1 MTENQQMSETCKKRY
16 DFFFVIIIRC
26 LRLHFDELEIKL
38 SEYEKQPPALV
49 FITESWL
56 SENDPLE
63 TFRTEAYHQLES
75 KPRKSGIRGG
85 VAFYARCDVEYE
97 ILDFETQLK
106 CAIINAKI
114 DDLKIKT
121 SALFIVQTPSNS

>member
-63 TFRTEAYHQLES
+63 TFRTEGYHQLES

-97 ILDFETQLK
+97 IPEFETQLK
-106 CAIINAKI
+106 CANINAKI